1 MELPPGFFD
10 DQGNKKVCKLNKSLY
25 GLKQSLR
32 AWFRRFYQV
41 LRRHGYSQG
50 HVDHTM
56 FYKHLTNGKFA
67 ILIMYVD
74 DIILIGDDI
83 GEMEKLKRVLVSEFE
98 VKNLGFLRYFLGM
111 DVARTTQ
118 GIVVC
123 QRKYTLDLLEEIG
136 MLGCKPI
143 DTPIEVNRREGI

>member
-1 MELPPGFFD
+1 
-10 DQGNKKVCKLNKSLY
+10 
-25 GLKQSLR
+25 
-32 AWFRRFYQV
+32 
-41 LRRHGYSQG
+41 
-50 HVDHTM
+50 M

-74 DIILIGDDI
+74 NIILVGDDI

>member
-1 MELPPGFFD
+1 M
-10 DQGNKKVCKLNKSLY
+10 
-25 GLKQSLR
+25 
-32 AWFRRFYQV
+32 RR

-74 DIILIGDDI
+74 NIILVGDDI

-98 VKNLGFLRYFLGM
+98 VKDLGFLRYFLGM
-111 DVARTTQ
+111 DVARTT
-118 GIVVC
+118 
-123 QRKYTLDLLEEIG
+123 
-136 MLGCKPI
+136 
-143 DTPIEVNRREGI
+143 

>member
-1 MELPPGFFD
+1 M
-10 DQGNKKVCKLNKSLY
+10 
-25 GLKQSLR
+25 
-32 AWFRRFYQV
+32 

-56 FYKHLTNGKFA
+56 LYKHLTNGKFA

-74 DIILIGDDI
+74 NIILIGDDI

-98 VKNLGFLRYFLGM
+98 VKDLGFLRYFLGM

-136 MLGCKPI
+136 DFLFCCFRLVFRVICIPSF
-143 DTPIEVNRREGI
+143 

>member
-98 VKNLGFLRYFLGM
+98 VKDLGFLRYFLGM
-111 DVARTTQ
+111 DVARTT
-118 GIVVC
+118 
-123 QRKYTLDLLEEIG
+123 
-136 MLGCKPI
+136 
-143 DTPIEVNRREGI
+143 